1 MGDLTFHSPG
11 LKALFYSAVVLLK
24 LRDFLAVILFRIKH
38 IILQLYEKLK
48 YFNDQLK
55 ASNLLLHVQHL

>member
-11 LKALFYSAVVLLK
+11 LKALFCSAVVLLK